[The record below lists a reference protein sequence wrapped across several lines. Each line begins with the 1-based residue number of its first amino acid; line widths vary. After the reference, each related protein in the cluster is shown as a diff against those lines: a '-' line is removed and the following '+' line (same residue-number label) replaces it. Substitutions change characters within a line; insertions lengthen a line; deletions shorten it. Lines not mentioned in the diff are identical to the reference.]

1 MSEPIQARIIAVE
14 KPDTGVFFYDSDT
27 KLTGAIR
34 TDGELFQCTMTL
46 KPTQRNKV
54 FEVKGESLIASLE
67 GTVFRNE
74 TQEKTPNG
82 ADKPIVRGDINVAG
96 VKKRFAAWERT
107 GTKSGKPFL
116 SVLISL
122 DAVPAAA

>member
-1 MSEPIQARIIAVE
+1 
-14 KPDTGVFFYDSDT
+14 
-27 KLTGAIR
+27 
-34 TDGELFQCTMTL
+34 
-46 KPTQRNKV
+46 
-54 FEVKGESLIASLE
+54 
-67 GTVFRNE
+67 VFRNE